1 MKKRIISIVLALSM
15 LAVPSF
21 AGAAS
26 FSDLTEFHAWAEPQI
41 EEMTTHGIMHG
52 YTDGTFRPDQAI
64 TKTEALVLTARAA
77 GYIADGYSSFVIEA
91 ASRFNAAVN
100 VYETPYPNE
109 VSYLL
114 YKNILDVNE
123 LGSYLASDRANYS
136 LSRSE
141 MALLLTRLMR
151 AEVSLKE
158 PDEISLSYADSADIS
173 YASLPYVNYVTES
186 GLMQGVYDPEY
197 PDSVFFKP
205 NEPVTRAQMAVL
217 LYRVLEKMDITVDI
231 YDLYGRIV
239 LDNSLS
245 YKNDSGALKVYT
257 VPSSVNLIIDG
268 WYCDSV
274 EHVQAVS
281 GAKVAFFKI
290 NGEICDVEVLNEE
303 AYRYDGSDS
312 ESSDPSLASGSVTGT
327 ISSISITESGVSVE
341 IDGVYYDFSSSAVVY
356 LNSVAT
362 TAYSLRV
369 GQNVTLVLSS
379 GLVLTADASDA
390 SISSPDA
397 VTRTGVISAISF
409 SNRTVDLTYED
420 ANGDEVTKRFSVETN
435 ATIVRAIDGRELSF
449 DDLEED
455 YSIVATGVV
464 RNGTFYV
471 SKIVVN

>member
-1 MKKRIISIVLALSM
+1 MKKRVISIVLALS
-15 LAVPSF
+15 LFAAPVA

-26 FSDLTEFHAWAEPQI
+26 FSDLTEFHAWAETQI
-41 EEMTTHGIMHG
+41 EEMTTHGIIKG

-77 GYIADGYSSFVIEA
+77 GYIADGYSSFVIQA
-91 ASRFNAAVN
+91 ASRFNEAVTA
-100 VYETPYPNE
+100 YDTPYPNE

-151 AEVSLKE
+151 AEGDLEE
-158 PDEISLSYADSADIS
+158 PDEIVLSYADSADIS
-173 YASLPYVNYVTES
+173 YAYLPYVDYVTES

-217 LYRVLEKMDITVDI
+217 LYRVLEKMDITVEI
-231 YDLYGRIV
+231 YDLYGGIV
-239 LDNSLS
+239 QDNSLS
-245 YKNDSGALKVYT
+245 YKTTSGALKVYT
-257 VPSSVNLIIDG
+257 VTDSVNLIIDG

-274 EHVQAVS
+274 EHVQS

-290 NGEICDVEVLNEE
+290 NGEIYDVEVLNDE

-327 ISSISITESGVSVE
+327 ISSISITENGVSVE
-341 IDGVYYDFSSSAVVY
+341 IDGVFYDFSSSAVVY
-356 LNSVAT
+356 LNSVAA

-397 VTRTGVISAISF
+397 VTRTGVISAISYT
-409 SNRTVDLTYED
+409 NRTVDLTYED

-464 RNGTFYV
+464 RSGTFYV